1 MCDTP
6 LEKLKDWKGWI
17 DVPAP
22 EPFAAQ
28 GPWIDISFR
37 LNAAR
42 SRSPGFPEPRFEKLM
57 TIPEHPANLT
67 EMQMV
72 AHFGTHLDAPLHF
85 ITEGPAMDAV
95 PLDRL
100 YGQGVVLKVE
110 AGDDML
116 ITADHLDRASPSVEP
131 GDIVVIDSG
140 WTGHMDSER
149 YFDHPALT
157 LDAAE
162 WLVDKR
168 AKMLAVDLL
177 TPDMPSIKRPDDF
190 TWPVHHELLGKG
202 VLIAELVCVAP
213 ELSGRRI
220 EAMFVGLNI
229 EGSDGAPVRAL
240 ARAAD

>member
-6 LEKLKDWKGWI
+6 FEKLKDWKGWI
-17 DVPAP
+17 DVPGPAP
-22 EPFAAQ
+22 FTGQ
-28 GPWIDISFR
+28 GPWIDISFQ
-37 LNAAR
+37 LNATR
-42 SRSPGFPEPRFEKLM
+42 TRSPGFPEPRFEKLM

-72 AHFGTHLDAPLHF
+72 CHFGTHLDAPLHF

-100 YGQGVVLKVE
+100 YGQGVVLKVA

-116 ITADHLDRASPSVEP
+116 VTAAHLEKASPAVEP
-131 GDIVVIDSG
+131 GDIVIIDTG
-140 WTGHMDSER
+140 WTGFMDSDR
-149 YFDHPALT
+149 YFDHPALS

-168 AKMLAVDLL
+168 AKLVAVDLL
-177 TPDMPSIKRPDDF
+177 TPDMPSIKRPEGF
-190 TWPVHHELLGKG
+190 TWPVHHELLGQG
-202 VLIAELVCVAP
+202 VLIAELVRVAP
-213 ELSGRRI
+213 ELCGRRI

-240 ARAAD
+240 ARTVD